1 MSLSMFIPVMFNEQC
16 DEIHQLFLEYGAP
29 LGPTAKELDPEISD
43 LIRVCDVCFKMP
55 ENDAESVLNGF
66 VSILICKT
74 DNVDDFIGFCKC
86 LEAAPTPKMQEV
98 AFNVLYNF
106 FEGLPEDCMNRVNVY
121 MSLIKLA
128 GLTKSVSE
136 VFQDVAPLKKWL
148 KEVRCPVA
156 EMREVYRALHKE
168 LLNCQMSDM
177 GLKVMVELL
186 STYSE
191 QDATEARADAERCIA
206 ATLADP
212 NTFLMDHL
220 LPLKPIKALQG
231 QPIHELLKIFIYEK
245 VATYKEFYQ
254 HNKQLVDGLGLD
266 HERNV
271 DKMRLL
277 TFMMMAEKQREILF
291 EDIARELD
299 VVDVEAFT
307 ISALKTKLVSAKIN
321 QMGRK
326 IVVIS
331 TMHRTFER
339 NEWEKLRETLQG
351 WFTRLDEVEQC
362 TSQLIDAQGSV
373 SKA

>member
-1 MSLSMFIPVMFNEQC
+1 M
-16 DEIHQLFLEYGAP
+16 
-29 LGPTAKELDPEISD
+29 
-43 LIRVCDVCFKMP
+43 
-55 ENDAESVLNGF
+55 
-66 VSILICKT
+66 
-74 DNVDDFIGFCKC
+74 
-86 LEAAPTPKMQEV
+86 
-98 AFNVLYNF
+98 
-106 FEGLPEDCMNRVNVY
+106 
-121 MSLIKLA
+121 
-128 GLTKSVSE
+128 TKSVSE

-148 KEVRCPVA
+148 QEVNCPVS

-245 VATYKEFYQ
+245 VVTYKEFYQ
-254 HNKQLVDGLGLD
+254 QNKQLVDGLGLD

-277 TFMMMAEKQREILF
+277 TFMMMAEKQRELLF
-291 EDIARELD
+291 EDVARELD
-299 VVDVEAFT
+299 VTDVEAFT

-321 QMGRK
+321 QMGKK

-339 NEWEKLRETLQG
+339 
-351 WFTRLDEVEQC
+351 
-362 TSQLIDAQGSV
+362 
-373 SKA
+373 

>member
-1 MSLSMFIPVMFNEQC
+1 
-16 DEIHQLFLEYGAP
+16 
-29 LGPTAKELDPEISD
+29 
-43 LIRVCDVCFKMP
+43 
-55 ENDAESVLNGF
+55 
-66 VSILICKT
+66 
-74 DNVDDFIGFCKC
+74 
-86 LEAAPTPKMQEV
+86 
-98 AFNVLYNF
+98 
-106 FEGLPEDCMNRVNVY
+106 
-121 MSLIKLA
+121 
-128 GLTKSVSE
+128 
-136 VFQDVAPLKKWL
+136 
-148 KEVRCPVA
+148 
-156 EMREVYRALHKE
+156 MREVYRALHRE

-245 VATYKEFYQ
+245 VSTYKEFYQ
-254 HNKQLVDGLGLD
+254 QNKQLVDGLGLN

-271 DKMRLL
+271 EKMRLL
-277 TFMMMAEKQREILF
+277 TFMMMAEKQREIQF

-299 VVDVEAFT
+299 VADVEAFT

-321 QMGRK
+321 QMAKK

-339 NEWEKLRETLQG
+339 YVYA
-351 WFTRLDEVEQC
+351 TRR
-362 TSQLIDAQGSV
+362 SV
-373 SKA
+373 HHDD